1 MRPVASLAAPANP
14 GDHSCEITKRPCPLV
29 DPFDGPEHV
38 CVRHE
43 INGFAV
49 VSNTKP
55 AGERLVAALTQP
67 DDPYTLTVLIVE
79 CGRIATRLE
88 NLDALLSGEQ
98 TLWARLR
105 GGRDGDLYLS
115 VDNALSEARQQATV
129 LRHLLGAIERKREGI
144 PVNDDDDLAGLF
156 GH

>member
-1 MRPVASLAAPANP
+1 VPPPRPFNTGA
-14 GDHSCEITKRPCPLV
+14 
-29 DPFDGPEHV
+29 HV

-55 AGERLVAALTQP
+55 AGERLVEELTQP
-67 DDPYTLTVLIVE
+67 DDPYALTVLIVE

-105 GGRDGDLYLS
+105 GGRDGDIYVS
-115 VDNALSEARQQATV
+115 VDGALSEARQQAGV
-129 LRHLLGAIERKREGI
+129 LKNLLVAIERKREGI
-144 PVNDDDDLAGLF
+144 PVDNDDDLAGLF